1 MLDTVLT
8 TLKTVSSYLFTR
20 FPGAEF
26 SYKWEVLIAA
36 VILILGAAGFKA
48 VYRRKIADKDFV
60 FKKMFRKVSG
70 RMIYLGILLIF
81 FVLVRTE
88 NIPYF
93 SMRIWLFLTI
103 LGVVASAVYYLYKYL
118 KVYPKELENFE
129 SRTANEPKAVYLPNK
144 RR

>member
-1 MLDTVLT
+1 MLDTILA
-8 TLKTVSSYLFTR
+8 TLKTISSYLFTK

-26 SYKWEVLIAA
+26 NYKWHTLGLA
-36 VILILGAAGFKA
+36 VILILGAAVFKTI
-48 VYRRKIADKDFV
+48 YRKKVANKDFV
-60 FKKMFRKVSG
+60 FKKIFKKVPG

-81 FVLVRTE
+81 FVLVRIE

-103 LGVVASAVYYLYKYL
+103 LGVIAATVYYLYEYF

-129 SRTANEPKAVYLPNK
+129 SRITNEPKTVYLPNK
-144 RR
+144 KR

>member
-1 MLDTVLT
+1 MLTI
-8 TLKTVSSYLFTR
+8 LKTTFEYLFTR

-26 SYKWEVLIAA
+26 NYKWEVLIAA

-48 VYRRKIADKDFV
+48 VHRRKVANKDFV
-60 FKKMFRKVSG
+60 FKKMFKKVPG
-70 RMIYLGILLIF
+70 RMIYLGMLLIF

-103 LGVVASAVYYLYKYL
+103 LGVIVAAVYYLYKYL

-129 SRTANEPKAVYLPNK
+129 SRITEDPKAVYLPNK
-144 RR
+144 KRR